1 VSCRRWSLSL
11 LLAIIALSVYVP
23 SASADSAAT
32 IVTMNGPAEIEKNGA
47 NVVGVTTGADTTVIV
62 QVDATHEVTVYQNTQ
77 LRLGDVLGL
86 RVGTVRVR
94 GSLTVAT
101 ASAQA
106 SVRDSEMSVAH
117 DDQSGITTIEVT
129 DREAAVRGN
138 NDGADQLVPAGQM
151 VRVGTDGLS
160 STPQATTPQP
170 ISPDEINAAR
180 LAPAG
185 EQLSARER
193 ALPYLVMIAAAAGL
207 LVGVNGL
214 MGSRRSRTT
223 PLPA

>member
-1 VSCRRWSLSL
+1 M
-11 LLAIIALSVYVP
+11 IALSVNVP
-23 SASADSAAT
+23 NASAESVAT
-32 IVTMNGPAEIEKNGA
+32 IVTMNGPADIEKSGST
-47 NVVGVTTGADTTVIV
+47 VVGVTTGADTTVIV
-62 QVDATHEVTVYQNTQ
+62 QIDATHEVTVYQNTQ

-101 ASAQA
+101 ASAQS
-106 SVRDSEMSVAH
+106 SVRDSEMTVAY

-138 NDGADQLVPAGQM
+138 NDGADRLVPAGQM
-151 VRVGTDGLS
+151 VRVGTDGR
-160 STPQATTPQP
+160 ATTPQP
-170 ISPDEINAAR
+170 ISPDEITAAR
-180 LAPAG
+180 VVPADA
-185 EQLSARER
+185 QASARER

-207 LVGVNGL
+207 LVGITGL
-214 MGSRRSRTT
+214 MGSRRARTA